1 MNGCSNDFLKMLVY
15 MHYRNKIS
23 AIVILFTFSKS
34 TNINTFNFLNEIYN
48 CESDFQKFQGFLKN

>member
-1 MNGCSNDFLKMLVY
+1 